1 MTSLVSSVAA
11 IAGSV
16 PARAAIALD
25 GQTLTY
31 GDLWAQSLAF
41 AAFLRARG
49 VQPNDRLALIMANGP
64 EAVVAT
70 YGTWLAG
77 GVIVPLNAMAR
88 SREFGAWLSHSGA
101 TVLVHDAAHRDID
114 SAVES
119 LTTPPLRIAV
129 GSPSPSASLAWAEC
143 LLEGAASGATAR
155 DLDAR
160 ELDPNSLAMLL
171 YTSGTTGRPKG
182 VMLSHGNLAAN
193 VASIVSY
200 LGLTATD
207 SIVTVLPFYYSY
219 GASVLH
225 THLVVG
231 ARVVIE
237 SNLVFPHAVVET
249 LARERASGFAGVPST
264 FALLLSRVKL
274 HDYDL
279 SAMRYLTQAGGA
291 MAPALTTR
299 LREAVP
305 NAVLFVMYGQTE
317 ATARLAYL
325 PPEHLDAKLGS
336 VGIGIPGVELV
347 VRREDGKTALTGEVG
362 DVWAR
367 GANVMLGY
375 WLDEAT
381 TRTVLVD
388 GWLKTGDMGSQDAEG
403 YLYLAGRRSDMI
415 KTGAHRVHPNDVE
428 EVVAELPEVAEVA
441 VVGVEDEVLG
451 QAIKAFVVASGSA
464 SPDANRIK
472 AHCRER
478 LALYKIPK
486 VIEIVA
492 SLPKTASGKVK
503 RADLVANASK
513 QEFT

>member
-16 PARAAIALD
+16 PARAAIVLD
-25 GQTLTY
+25 GRVLSY
-31 GDLWAQSLAF
+31 GELWAHARAF
-41 AAFLRARG
+41 AAFLLARG
-49 VQPNDRLALIMANGP
+49 LQPNDRVALIMANGP

-88 SREFGAWLSHSGA
+88 SREFGAWLAHSGA
-101 TVLVHDAAHRDID
+101 SVLVHDAANRDID
-114 SAVES
+114 AAVAA
-119 LTTPPLRIAV
+119 LDTPIVRVAV
-129 GSPSPSASLAWAEC
+129 GEPSPAASLPWAHA
-143 LLEGAASGATAR
+143 LSEGERGDDAPDVTPLAA
-155 DLDAR
+155 
-160 ELDPNSLAMLL
+160 SLAMLL
-171 YTSGTTGRPKG
+171 YTSGTTGKPKG
-182 VMLSHGNLAAN
+182 VMLSHGNLSAN
-193 VASIVSY
+193 VASIVTY
-200 LGLTATD
+200 LGLTGDD

-237 SNLVFPHAVVET
+237 SNLVFPHAVVES

-274 HDYDL
+274 QDHDL
-279 SAMRYLTQAGGA
+279 SGLRYLTQAGGA
-291 MAPALTTR
+291 MAPALTQR
-299 LREAVP
+299 LREALP

-325 PPEHLDAKLGS
+325 PPERLDAKLGS
-336 VGIGIPGVELV
+336 VGIGIPGVEIV
-347 VRREDGKTALTGEVG
+347 VRREDGSRAASGEVG

-375 WLDEAT
+375 WRDEAT
-381 TRTVLVD
+381 THSVLAD
-388 GWLKTGDMGSQDAEG
+388 GWLKTGDMGSQDTDG

-428 EVVAELPEVAEVA
+428 EVVAELSDVAEVA
-441 VVGVEDEVLG
+441 VVGIEDEVLG